1 MALDDWDFDSDAMHV
16 VETSLVHYF
25 DQLSSGYL
33 DSEDGYVYATE
44 SGLPFCGCT
53 TCTCREILAWLVP
66 RIAELH
72 EKGKLWRV
80 ASNS

>member
-25 DQLSSGYL
+25 DQLSSGL
-33 DSEDGYVYATE
+33 MDNGYFFETE
-44 SGLPFCGCT
+44 SGMPFCGCT

-66 RIAELH
+66 RIAEMH
-72 EKGKLWRV
+72 EKGKLWR
-80 ASNS
+80 AA